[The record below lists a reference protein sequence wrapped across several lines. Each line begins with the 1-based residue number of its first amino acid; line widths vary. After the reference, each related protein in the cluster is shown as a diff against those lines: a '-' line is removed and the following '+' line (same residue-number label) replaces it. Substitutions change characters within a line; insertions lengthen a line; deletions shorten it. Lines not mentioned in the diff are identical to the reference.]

1 MDRQKSRH
9 HFPAQQQVVDAAYS
23 YTQIHSQFMPLQPY
37 YHSYQEFA
45 SPSLSAANVPIAR
58 TREDRPIGTVNEDT
72 EPTTGNVES
81 VTDVP
86 LPDLVRKRPEYLQRY
101 GNWAKWDA
109 LFDSHPFI
117 QGLGIDQSP
126 EEVEIAFRKLR
137 GDLRDGDLQRQ
148 LTVALKKNLR
158 DKKGASPSYIDIVA
172 SEWGRFLK
180 AYRAQENNKRYRN
193 PKTEEEREK
202 TSHEKARRKI
212 YHKEYDRKRRQ
223 MQKGGENARK
233 QAEVGRVVQALLA
246 SGLDLSSG
254 DAAEVEMS
262 LRPALS
268 EIPDTSIVND
278 VIDRLFTETRGPKFS
293 EMIRSLR
300 CLHKRREGDRA
311 RKAIYRESIP
321 IASDPIG
328 HQFDQSPYAGHHPGF
343 ASASSA
349 ASEMSEKG
357 SLHFPT
363 NNSGDNYD
371 SWTGYYRE

>member
-172 SEWGRFLK
+172 SEWGRFLNISSPFQNCRS
-180 AYRAQENNKRYRN
+180 ASFPRSPSFLCLR
-193 PKTEEEREK
+193 
-202 TSHEKARRKI
+202 
-212 YHKEYDRKRRQ
+212 
-223 MQKGGENARK
+223 
-233 QAEVGRVVQALLA
+233 GR
-246 SGLDLSSG
+246 
-254 DAAEVEMS
+254 
-262 LRPALS
+262 
-268 EIPDTSIVND
+268 I
-278 VIDRLFTETRGPKFS
+278 
-293 EMIRSLR
+293 
-300 CLHKRREGDRA
+300 
-311 RKAIYRESIP
+311 ESV
-321 IASDPIG
+321 AVSDPLHGALVDGRIP
-328 HQFDQSPYAGHHPGF
+328 S
-343 ASASSA
+343 
-349 ASEMSEKG
+349 KG
-357 SLHFPT
+357 SRPRTWRLRLPLPIRI
-363 NNSGDNYD
+363 NS
-371 SWTGYYRE
+371 